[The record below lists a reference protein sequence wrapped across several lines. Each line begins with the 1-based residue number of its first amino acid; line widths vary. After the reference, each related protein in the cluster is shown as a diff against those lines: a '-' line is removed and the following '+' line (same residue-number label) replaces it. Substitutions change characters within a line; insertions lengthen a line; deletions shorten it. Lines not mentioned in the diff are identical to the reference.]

1 VTKANRTMP
10 AASIIPELGYDDV
23 GAAID
28 WLCGAFGFT
37 ERWRAGGH
45 RAQLAFDNG
54 AVVITERRL
63 VPGPVSLLVRVDDVG
78 AHHARA
84 VEHGAR
90 VISPPEDQL
99 YGERQYSVV
108 DPGGHS
114 WTFSESIADVA
125 PEDWGGT
132 SADLG

>member
-1 VTKANRTMP
+1 MP
-10 AASIIPELGYDDV
+10 PSAVIPELGYDDV
-23 GAAID
+23 GEAVG
-28 WLCGAFGFT
+28 WLCDTFGFT

-45 RAQLAFDNG
+45 RAQLAFGNG
-54 AVVITERRL
+54 AVVVTERRL
-63 VPGPVSLLVRVDDVG
+63 VAGPVFLLVRVDDVG

-84 VEHGAR
+84 VERGAR
-90 VISPPEDQL
+90 VISPPEDHF
-99 YGERQYSVV
+99 YGERQYSVE

-132 SADLG
+132 SVDLG

>member
-1 VTKANRTMP
+1 MKPNRSMP
-10 AASIIPELGYDDV
+10 PSAVIPQLGYDDV
-23 GAAID
+23 EQAID
-28 WLCGAFGFT
+28 WLCATFGFA

-54 AVVITERRL
+54 AVVVTESRL
-63 VPGPVSLLVRVDDVG
+63 VPGPVSLLVRVDDVD
-78 AHHARA
+78 AHHAHA
-84 VEHGAR
+84 VEQGAK
-90 VISPPEDQL
+90 VTSAPEDHF

-125 PEDWGGT
+125 PEEWGGT
-132 SADLG
+132 SADPA